1 MTERL
6 AAGLRD
12 AGLRCRVEA
21 RERLAIVSPL
31 PGSPWRAGDRT
42 RVLQLARDEGF
53 THVAIELD
61 PDGATLPGD

>member
-6 AAGLRD
+6 AARLRD
-12 AGLRCRVEA
+12 AGFSCRVEA
-21 RERLAIVSPL
+21 RERLAIVIPL
-31 PGSPWRAGDRT
+31 PGSPLLPGDRT
-42 RVLQLARDEGF
+42 RVLQLAREEGF

>member
-6 AAGLRD
+6 AARLRD
-12 AGLRCRVEA
+12 AGLSCRVEA
-21 RERLAIVSPL
+21 FERLAIVIPL
-31 PGSPWRAGDRT
+31 PGSPLGTGDRT